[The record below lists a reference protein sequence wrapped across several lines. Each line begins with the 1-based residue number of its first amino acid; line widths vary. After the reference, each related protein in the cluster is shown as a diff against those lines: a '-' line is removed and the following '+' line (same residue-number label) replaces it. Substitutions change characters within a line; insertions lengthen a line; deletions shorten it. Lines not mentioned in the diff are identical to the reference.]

1 MFTIQSPFNPRH
13 HAPGS
18 KPHDGASA
26 RRRQQSMSREQPDD
40 TPKDQRIPRAQL
52 GSRQMS

>member
-1 MFTIQSPFNPRH
+1 MAIAPHPFNPQRH
-13 HAPGS
+13 SPGATPYKGSLRGTQQHA
-18 KPHDGASA
+18 
-26 RRRQQSMSREQPDD
+26 MSREQPDD